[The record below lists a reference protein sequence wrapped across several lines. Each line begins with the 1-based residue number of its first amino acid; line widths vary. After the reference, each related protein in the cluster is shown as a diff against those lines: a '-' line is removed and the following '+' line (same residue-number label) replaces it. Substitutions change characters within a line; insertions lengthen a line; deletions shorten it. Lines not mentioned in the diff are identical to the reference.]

1 MMKLLTAWMTGGTE
15 GLPIPYTL
23 RMDDGITVILLCCF
37 FLSAY
42 ILSHSHK
49 LLVQLMKNFLLHRE
63 RGSIFTTSTATDM
76 RYLLL
81 LILQACV
88 LAGVCLFGHFKDA
101 NPALIQHVPP
111 GILLGAYTG
120 ICLLYLFLKWLA
132 YSFLGWIFLDK
143 STISFWFDSYST
155 LLYYLG
161 FILFPLVLFIVYFDL
176 SMLQTVVIG
185 LTLVIFTKILMFYK
199 WIKLFCHNLQG
210 CLFLILYF
218 CALEIMPCLVL
229 YQGMMRL
236 NEFLIIKF

>member
-1 MMKLLTAWMTGGTE
+1 MTNLLMTWTTGGME
-15 GLPIPYTL
+15 RIPIPYSL
-23 RMDDGITVILLCCF
+23 RMDDGVTVILLCCF

-49 LLVQLMKNFLLHRE
+49 LLLQLMKNFLLHRE
-63 RGSIFTTSTATDM
+63 RTSIFTTSTATDM

-88 LAGVCLFGHFKDA
+88 LAGICLFGHFKDVV
-101 NPALIQHVPP
+101 PGLIAHVPP

-120 ICLLYLFLKWLA
+120 TCLLYLFLKWLL

-143 STISFWFDSYST
+143 STLSLWIDSYST

-161 FILFPLVLFIVYFDL
+161 FILFPLALFIVYFNL
-176 SMLQTVVIG
+176 SILQTVIMG
-185 LTLVIFTKILMFYK
+185 LFLVLSTKILMFYK
-199 WIKLFCHNLQG
+199 WLKLFCHNLRG